1 MRLQLASWPEVQEY
15 LTVSKGIM
23 MPIGSTEQH
32 GPTGLIGTDAITAEE
47 IAWRAGELVN
57 ALVGPTISV
66 GMAHHHLEFPGT
78 MTLRPT
84 TLVAVIRDYVESLAS
99 HGFERFLF
107 VNGHGGNL
115 ATVGAAFYEIYQEFR
130 QAHGAEAPALR
141 CRVLNWWDGSKV
153 RALSDDLFGSR
164 LGSHATPSEVSVAAF
179 AYPGYVKQ
187 AELDPPVAPTGRFY
201 DARDYRR
208 RFPDGRIGSDPSMAT
223 PAHGERLMVVAAAD
237 LAEAYRQFMSEE

>member
-1 MRLQLASWPEVQEY
+1 MRLHLSSWPEIEEY
-15 LTVSKGIM
+15 LTESKGIM

-32 GPTGLIGTDAITAEE
+32 GPTGLIGTDAINAEV

-57 ALVGPTISV
+57 GLVGPTISV
-66 GMAHHHLEFPGT
+66 GMAHHHMEFPGT
-78 MTLRPT
+78 MTLKPT

-115 ATVGAAFYEIYQEFR
+115 ATVAAAFYEIYQGFR
-130 QAHGAEAPALR
+130 QTHGAQAPELR
-141 CRVLNWWDGSKV
+141 CRVLSWWDGPQV
-153 RALSDDLFGSR
+153 RALSNELFGDR
-164 LGSHATPSEVSVAAF
+164 QGNHATPSEFSVAAF
-179 AYPGYVKQ
+179 AYPGHVKR
-187 AELDPPVAPTGRFY
+187 AKLDPPVAPGGRFY

-223 PAHGERLMVVAAAD
+223 PAYGGRLLTAAAAD
-237 LAEAYRQFMSEE
+237 LADAYRQFMAEA